1 MFAKPRATSFI
12 DNLIIEVREAFAM
25 PLLFSLRNE
34 DGKICCKTEK
44 KITHDS
50 EFFNWEGLN
59 DLPYGVY
66 TLECTQGSEKVETKI
81 VKRI

>member
-1 MFAKPRATSFI
+1 MFAKPLAASFI

-44 KITHDS
+44 RITKNS
-50 EFFNWEGLN
+50 ESFNWEGLN
-59 DLPYGVY
+59 DLPYGIY
-66 TLECTQGSEKVETKI
+66 TLECSQGNETVETKI

>member
-1 MFAKPRATSFI
+1 MIAKPRAASFI

-44 KITHDS
+44 RITNDS
-50 EFFNWEGLN
+50 ESVNWEGLN
-59 DLPYGVY
+59 DLPYGIY
-66 TLECTQGSEKVETKI
+66 TLECSQGNETVETKI

>member
-1 MFAKPRATSFI
+1 MIAKPRAASFI

-25 PLLFSLRNE
+25 PLLFLLRNE

-44 KITHDS
+44 RITNDS
-50 EFFNWEGLN
+50 ESVNWEGLN
-59 DLPYGVY
+59 DLPYGIY
-66 TLECTQGSEKVETKI
+66 TLECSQGNEKVETKI

>member
-1 MFAKPRATSFI
+1 MFAKPCAASFI

-34 DGKICCKTEK
+34 DGKSCCKTEK
-44 KITHDS
+44 KVTHANV
-50 EFFNWEGLN
+50 FFNWEGLN
-59 DLPYGVY
+59 DLPYGIY
-66 TLECTQGSEKVETKI
+66 TLECAQGNETVETKI

>member
-1 MFAKPRATSFI
+1 MFAKPRAASFI

-44 KITHDS
+44 KITNDS
-50 EFFNWEGLN
+50 EFFNWECLN
-59 DLPYGVY
+59 DLPYGIY
-66 TLECTQGSEKVETKI
+66 TLECSQGNETVETKI

>member
-1 MFAKPRATSFI
+1 MIAKPRAASFI
-12 DNLIIEVREAFAM
+12 DNLIIEVREAFAL

-44 KITHDS
+44 RITNDS
-50 EFFNWEGLN
+50 ESFNWEGLN
-59 DLPYGVY
+59 DLPDGIY
-66 TLECTQGSEKVETKI
+66 TLECSQGNETVETRI

>member
-44 KITHDS
+44 KSHT
-50 EFFNWEGLN
+50 
-59 DLPYGVY
+59 
-66 TLECTQGSEKVETKI
+66 I
-81 VKRI
+81 VSSLIGRD